1 MTNQP
6 NFTILYAFF
15 RKWNGIANM
24 AKKSDWIIGGL
35 IIFGFF
41 FVILFFVM
49 GIFGISST
57 GNSLELSGSKVGL
70 VELEGVILD
79 SRKTVHQI
87 ERMRDSDGI
96 RAIVLRVDTP
106 GGGVAASQEIYE
118 AVKSVRESDKPV
130 VVSMG
135 SVAASGGYYVACGAD
150 SIIANPGTTTGSIG
164 VIMEI
169 PNFKGLFEK
178 IGVRFNVIKSGKFK
192 DIGSPYRDMTS
203 AEKAQLQQYID
214 DAYRQF
220 VEVVMENR
228 DMDEEKVLSLA
239 DGRVFTGKQALEI
252 GLVDLLGDY
261 GDAIRIAAE
270 MAGLKGKPKT
280 YRFPKKKFTLFDVFF
295 GDLDEVLKRLDAT
308 PALKYQFTLEGLFD

>member
-1 MTNQP
+1 
-6 NFTILYAFF
+6 
-15 RKWNGIANM
+15 M

-150 SIIANPGTTTGSIG
+150 SIIANPGTTPRHRR
-164 VIMEI
+164 M
-169 PNFKGLFEK
+169 P
-178 IGVRFNVIKSGKFK
+178 
-192 DIGSPYRDMTS
+192 SPRRWPFAWRT
-203 AEKAQLQQYID
+203 
-214 DAYRQF
+214 
-220 VEVVMENR
+220 
-228 DMDEEKVLSLA
+228 
-239 DGRVFTGKQALEI
+239 T
-252 GLVDLLGDY
+252 
-261 GDAIRIAAE
+261 
-270 MAGLKGKPKT
+270 
-280 YRFPKKKFTLFDVFF
+280 
-295 GDLDEVLKRLDAT
+295 T
-308 PALKYQFTLEGLFD
+308 PASCRAPWCAAG